1 VDTYNALGEISGH
14 ELEETDVGDIH
25 VLPVVVFLPLPAA
38 LTPLLYNHLPKS
50 KYPITHNRVTTQMFQ
65 RITDA
70 ERERERVY

>member
-1 VDTYNALGEISGH
+1 
-14 ELEETDVGDIH
+14 

-70 ERERERVY
+70 EREREFTEAWPFSSCILPA